1 MKHTKHWT
9 SEEDKIVAW
18 LELCDFSLQLRLEG
32 IKTEIGRKDL
42 AEEALWRHLDEI
54 RYKNRLNNQKVLA
67 KLQSTR
73 SGIRD

>member
-1 MKHTKHWT
+1 M
-9 SEEDKIVAW
+9 
-18 LELCDFSLQLRLEG
+18 RLEG